1 MTTVTRATPILHV
14 ERVEP
19 SLQFWTERLGFRITV
34 QVPEGNQIGFAILAS
49 GTMSVMYQT
58 HSGMRAAGDHSLATA
73 AAQGPTFLFV
83 EVPEIVRIAD
93 AMQGADVV
101 VPLHT
106 SAYGAQELIVREPGG
121 HLIIFSQLA
130 R

>member
-1 MTTVTRATPILHV
+1 V

-49 GTMSVMYQT
+49 GTTSVMYQT
-58 HSGMRAAGDHSLATA
+58 HSGMRAAADHSLATA

-83 EVPEIVRIAD
+83 EVPEIVRIVD
-93 AMQGADVV
+93 AMRGADVV

-106 SAYGAQELIVREPGG
+106 SAYGAQELIIREPGG